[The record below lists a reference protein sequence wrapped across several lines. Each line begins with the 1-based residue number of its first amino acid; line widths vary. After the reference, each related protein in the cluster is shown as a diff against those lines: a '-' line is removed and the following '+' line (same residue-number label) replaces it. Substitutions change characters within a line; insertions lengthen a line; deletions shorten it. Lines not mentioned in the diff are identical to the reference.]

1 MPITS
6 ILEAFSVEKL
16 SEYLS
21 KANVLAAK
29 AALWLDKRAQRKA
42 LLDLSDEQLR
52 DIGVSRRDAL
62 REASKAAWRPW
73 L

>member
-1 MPITS
+1 MTIPS
-6 ILEAFSVEKL
+6 IINTVSTGRF

-21 KANVLAAK
+21 KANALVAK
-29 AALWLDKRAQRKA
+29 AALWLDKRGQRKA

-62 REASKAAWRPW
+62 REASKSAWRPW